1 MNYPT
6 NEKLEEFVIENMDE
20 FLETRIKNEYKEER
34 MKDHFTKEE
43 WFARMKEFYT
53 SMKVNLA
60 KEIVQSFNIITREY
74 SIFEK
79 QSIRLLH
86 FKLEPYIYNPQL
98 FEKNKNTEKMASM
111 ISINSGIVFWFLICR
126 SQFRQ
131 GFQRGCENVFRG
143 SKIGL

>member
-79 QSIRLLH
+79 
-86 FKLEPYIYNPQL
+86 
-98 FEKNKNTEKMASM
+98 
-111 ISINSGIVFWFLICR
+111 
-126 SQFRQ
+126 
-131 GFQRGCENVFRG
+131 
-143 SKIGL
+143 